1 MTKTIL
7 LAAALITAPMLAS
20 AMPAIGDHVGNTP
33 ETATAALAAAGCDVT
48 KFGAEDG
55 MIEAKCTDAHKA
67 HWEVYID
74 STSGDVMKIKEDH

>member
-7 LAAALITAPMLAS
+7 LTAALVTVPMLAN
-20 AMPAIGDHVGNTP
+20 ALPAVGDHVGTTP
-33 ETATAALAAAGCDVT
+33 ETATAALAAAGCEVT

-55 MIEAKCTDAHKA
+55 MIEAKCIDAKKT

-74 STSGDVMKIKEDH
+74 PASGDVAKIKEDD

>member
-7 LAAALITAPMLAS
+7 LATALIAAPMLACT
-20 AMPAIGDHVGNTP
+20 MPAIGDHIGTTP
-33 ETATAALAAAGCDVT
+33 EAASVALADAGCTVT

-55 MIEAKCTDAHKA
+55 MIEAECDDADKA

-74 STSGDVMKIKEDH
+74 PTSGDVVKIKESD

>member
-7 LAAALITAPMLAS
+7 LATALIAAPMFAS

-33 ETATAALAAAGCDVT
+33 ETATAALGDAGCTVT

-55 MIEAKCTDAHKA
+55 MIEAKCDDANKA

-74 STSGDVMKIKEDH
+74 PTSGDVVKIKEND